1 MDIPASLVKTL
12 REKSGAGMMDCKNAL
27 VEMEGDLEKA
37 LDHLRQK
44 GLADAANKAGRTA
57 TEGLVYAYIHAGGKI
72 GVLLEV
78 NCETDFVAL
87 TPQFQEFVKD
97 VAMQVAAAGPLCVRR
112 EDLPP
117 EVIAREREVYAGQAR
132 ETGKPENI
140 LNKIVDGKIDKF
152 YREVVMLEQAF
163 IKDPDKDIQTL
174 LKEKIVELGEN
185 ISIRRFSRFQVGEGL
200 EHEEKNLAEEV
211 QQQIANA

>member
-97 VAMQVAAAGPLCVRR
+97 VAMQVDRVMPGRGVGHGDQVAAVTRKGQHGFH
-112 EDLPP
+112 DM
-117 EVIAREREVYAGQAR
+117 ARGRDA
-132 ETGKPENI
+132 
-140 LNKIVDGKIDKF
+140 VDEPYFGAVLD
-152 YREVVMLEQAF
+152 
-163 IKDPDKDIQTL
+163 
-174 LKEKIVELGEN
+174 
-185 ISIRRFSRFQVGEGL
+185 
-200 EHEEKNLAEEV
+200 
-211 QQQIANA
+211 NAD